1 MNPELINQLALVM
14 EAVSMSD
21 GEFVG
26 VVVETLKE
34 EKDGRDVLSLKALF
48 KTLGTKIYSFL

>member
-34 EKDGRDVLSLKALF
+34 EKDGRDVHSLKALF